1 MTQSSQLVQDRQP
14 HKQPHDPPPPQPEQS
29 QKKARRRNRVPISC
43 VICRRRKVKCDKQKP
58 QCSNC
63 IKNNVQH
70 LCHYLE
76 PKWAKPLESETL
88 SMNVDNA
95 NGFANPAIAAAAAA
109 AGVTSSDGNAGLVKR
124 DMHNNAVQNTA
135 NNVLMVKIED
145 QQALLSTLNES
156 VELKKELEALKNKMK
171 FLETENTDLKKKIV
185 LNTAGIPTANP
196 VLRPLK
202 NQDSEDLLDC
212 IFNSNILFIAQKGSQ
227 YNLPITYQISVFS
240 WMFMVKNDLYLNDLW
255 MKILK
260 LRQHYEYYY
269 NSKGASEKNMIS
281 HYRNYD
287 HKLSKFKSNDPSS
300 LKTSEISKEK
310 TSEHTSKLKKFLEKS
325 LNLENNGVK
334 SGKVIN
340 NNKVDETSFSANSEA
355 TENYPH
361 LPNVCPVT
369 GVLGVCPIGNSNAVM
384 NHEEKAKPNTEID
397 TNLPDSKL
405 QSEKRASAHPRKQQ
419 SLKRKNHP
427 TLKFNKCPV
436 LHPNE
441 ASLSSPISLT
451 PGYPKKLTS
460 SIASSTS
467 INSSAGA
474 PSATYND
481 AYSDSDEPL
490 EDPKVCPL
498 MVSDAKA
505 LFKEK
510 LSKMNISAIRESYNV
525 HKKKAGSASPA
536 KSRGTP
542 VIPSGP
548 STPMSEIKPEDT
560 EKLSNFVPIA
570 MKPEPQ
576 TSSRQNSMKRQ
587 APFPDTPQP
596 NKSKK
601 LKTISP
607 SAIKSLNYNNTKQI
621 ISVIEQY
628 LPSKKVV
635 GLLLD
640 RFFDRLYIY
649 MPYVDET
656 SFKLRV
662 ATILKTT
669 DAGCQKIRLSSIG
682 TQYCEEFLTLCL
694 MLIIIRLSWLSL
706 PEKSVT
712 GLSQSEL
719 LLMKPENFVSFV
731 LVDMVKEIFS
741 NTKILSKP
749 SMIIFQVGLY
759 LKIYS
764 TVSPEDGFDTDDS
777 YTRNTQ
783 YSTTSNQGQS
793 FDPNS
798 STNLAAQ
805 QADAGTPSTP
815 SSSSNS
821 NDLSGDLTNESP
833 NLNSPNFISMLVQLA
848 RTIGLNRDPLNFRN
862 FYPTATDDEITIS
875 RLFKKRHLWRK
886 LWYGLMFTTIEA
898 NLSLGD
904 YKKGLPIEIDL
915 DPTLGSAINHSWDC
929 RLPGGIE
936 QGVLEKSFENGKV
949 LQRELCIVQNFR
961 ESIVSYRWIF
971 RGMKLLFAV
980 DKPPTTLEVENVVT
994 ALSEII
1000 CEKSKY
1006 GFGIDL
1012 IMGDQEIVNPFR
1024 ARNSSV
1030 WVKKYT
1036 KQIKVLRLKVHLIVK
1051 NMIFTLNYLMFLNHE
1066 QKLSKLLGQ
1075 KHALIEKIDK
1085 QRTYI
1090 EKFFEASLLSAIE
1103 NFKLF
1108 VQFMDDSNKVFPNCS
1123 TELLIYPFL
1132 MILNH
1137 RSHEFLISL
1146 VLRVQQNSP
1155 VIMEILK
1162 KNRIEPKELQKRLF
1176 TYLETFIERL
1186 DVLTKNYYY
1195 AWVLKRL
1202 VKFFYNI
1209 LLNSQKFFKL
1219 NFKRMNISQ
1228 NTSKK
1233 NTSTLSDLNSNNE
1246 VNMNKASGNSGEKSA
1261 FEIAFGTSK
1270 LPPVTDFTHDDRREI
1285 NFNSVISNS
1294 DLLLNNESPG
1304 LGINVSPGNNMAMNA
1319 ILSNS
1324 NESTNIMIHNNTNN
1338 SNINSNI
1345 NGSNNIHN
1353 NNMANIAMT
1362 QISTPDNIHLEGN
1375 VPDNSNFS
1383 VQNNHTVD
1391 NLAGNLLGNMANDM
1405 NFNSTNGVI
1414 NPVMN
1419 PHELNGIGNNF
1430 NPNMVG
1436 SGAKQ
1441 GMTRWNNGLGEDL
1454 NELFDDQFLN
1464 DIGGFAMENV
1474 APTGVFGLRR
1484 GLSHDAILSP
1494 SVAVPN
1500 VNGMGEM
1507 ENSTMPLVEG
1517 MLVNHPNNDMMNIN
1531 SFSGG
1536 KGEIYN
1542 SLNEIDFTNV
1552 DLNAP
1557 VDSMPYG
1564 FELNIQEEMTGLN
1577 PGANNPLKNG
1587 SNGFRRSNG
1596 HDAHG
1601 SRSNS
1606 ADDQSGGFGHWNF
1619 F

>member
-1 MTQSSQLVQDRQP
+1 MRMGNP
-14 HKQPHDPPPPQPEQS
+14 
-29 QKKARRRNRVPISC
+29 
-43 VICRRRKVKCDKQKP
+43 
-58 QCSNC
+58 
-63 IKNNVQH
+63 
-70 LCHYLE
+70 
-76 PKWAKPLESETL
+76 
-88 SMNVDNA
+88 
-95 NGFANPAIAAAAAA
+95 NGFTNPAIAAAAGTAIPA
-109 AGVTSSDGNAGLVKR
+109 SDSNAGLVRR
-124 DMHNNAVQNTA
+124 DMDNNVAQNTA

-145 QQALLSTLNES
+145 QQALLSSMNES
-156 VELKKELEALKNKMK
+156 VELKKELESLKNKMK
-171 FLETENTDLKKKIV
+171 FLETENSDLKKKIV
-185 LNTAGIPTANP
+185 LNSSGLSTTNSA
-196 VLRPLK
+196 LRPLK

-212 IFNSNILFIAQKGSQ
+212 IFNSSILFIAQKGSQ

-269 NSKGASEKNMIS
+269 NSKGAAEKNMIS

-287 HKLSKFKSNDPSS
+287 HKLSKFKSNDSS
-300 LKTSEISKEK
+300 KLKTSEISKEK

-325 LNLENNGVK
+325 LNLENNGAK
-334 SGKVIN
+334 SGKVTSA
-340 NNKVDETSFSANSEA
+340 NKLDETSFSANSEA
-355 TENYPH
+355 SENYPH

-369 GVLGVCPIGNSNAVM
+369 GVLGVCPIGNSNPVM
-384 NHEEKAKPNTEID
+384 SHEEKAKPNTEFD
-397 TNLPDSKL
+397 TNLSDSKT
-405 QSEKRASAHPRKQQ
+405 QSEKKVSANPRKQQ

-451 PGYPKKLTS
+451 PGYSKKLTS
-460 SIASSTS
+460 SMPSNTS
-467 INSSAGA
+467 VSSSAGT

-481 AYSDSDEPL
+481 AYSDNDEPL
-490 EDPKVCPL
+490 ENPKVCPL
-498 MVSDAKA
+498 MVGDAKA

-576 TSSRQNSMKRQ
+576 SSSRQNSMKRQ

-596 NKSKK
+596 SKIKK

-656 SFKLRV
+656 RFKMRV
-662 ATILKTT
+662 ASILKSS

-706 PEKSVT
+706 PEKSVA
-712 GLSQSEL
+712 GLSQNEL

-741 NTKILSKP
+741 NTKIMSKP
-749 SMIIFQVGLY
+749 SLIIFQVGLY
-759 LKIYS
+759 LKLYS

-777 YTRNTQ
+777 YTRNTS
-783 YSTTSNQGQS
+783 YSTSSTQNQGES

-798 STNLAAQ
+798 STNPTVQ
-805 QADAGTPSTP
+805 QTDAGTPSTP

-862 FYPTATDDEITIS
+862 FYPTATDDEMTIS

-886 LWYGLMFTTIEA
+886 LWYGLMFITIEA

-936 QGVLEKSFENGKV
+936 QGVLEKNFESGKV

-971 RGMKLLFAV
+971 KGMKLLFAV
-980 DKPPTTLEVENVVT
+980 DKPPTTLEMENVVT
-994 ALSEII
+994 TLSEII

-1075 KHALIEKIDK
+1075 KHTLIEKIDK
-1085 QRTYI
+1085 QRGYI

-1146 VLRVQQNSP
+1146 VLRVQQSSP

-1162 KNRIEPKELQKRLF
+1162 KNRIDPKELQKRLF

-1233 NTSTLSDLNSNNE
+1233 NSSTPSDLNSNNE
-1246 VNMNKASGNSGEKSA
+1246 VNLNKANGAGGEKSA

-1285 NFNSVISNS
+1285 NFNPVISNS
-1294 DLLLNNESPG
+1294 DILLNNESPG
-1304 LGINVSPGNNMAMNA
+1304 LGMNISPNNSMAMNA
-1319 ILSNS
+1319 ILANS
-1324 NESTNIMIHNNTNN
+1324 NEARNNINHNTNN
-1338 SNINSNI
+1338 SNSNSNI
-1345 NGSNNIHN
+1345 NNSNNNNN
-1353 NNMANIAMT
+1353 NNMANIAIT
-1362 QISTPDNIHLEGN
+1362 QISTPDNIQLEGN
-1375 VPDNSNFS
+1375 IPGNSNFN
-1383 VQNNHTVD
+1383 VQNTHVVD
-1391 NLAGNLLGNMANDM
+1391 NLAGNLLQNMANDM
-1405 NFNSTNGVI
+1405 KFNSTNGVI
-1414 NPVMN
+1414 TPVMN
-1419 PHELNGIGNNF
+1419 PRELNGMNNNNF

-1474 APTGVFGLRR
+1474 APTGIFGLRR

-1494 SVAVPN
+1494 NVSVPN

-1507 ENSTMPLVEG
+1507 GSSSMPLVEG
-1517 MLVNHPNNDMMNIN
+1517 MLINHSNNDMMNIN
-1531 SFSGG
+1531 SFTGG

-1552 DLNAP
+1552 DLSAP
-1557 VDSMPYG
+1557 VDNMPYG
-1564 FELNIQEEMTGLN
+1564 FELNIQEEMAGLD
-1577 PGANNPLKNG
+1577 PGANNALKNG
-1587 SNGFRRSNG
+1587 ANVFGRSNG
-1596 HDAHG
+1596 HDAQR
-1601 SRSNS
+1601 SRSSS
-1606 ADDQSGGFGHWNF
+1606 ADGQSGGFGHWNF

>member
-1 MTQSSQLVQDRQP
+1 MTQTTQAVHNQQSEKPTQLQTP
-14 HKQPHDPPPPQPEQS
+14 TPPQPEQQEQQQP
-29 QKKARRRNRVPISC
+29 QKKTRKRNRVPISC

-76 PKWAKPLESETL
+76 PKWAKPLESETI
-88 SMNVDNA
+88 A
-95 NGFANPAIAAAAAA
+95 NNMEHPTNFANPV
-109 AGVTSSDGNAGLVKR
+109 GTPLGNVNTNANIMNTDLDHNTVLHSPAHAPIVK
-124 DMHNNAVQNTA
+124 MEN
-135 NNVLMVKIED
+135 
-145 QQALLSTLNES
+145 QQALISSLNQS
-156 VELKKELEALKNKMK
+156 VELKKELESLKNKMK
-171 FLETENTDLKKKIV
+171 LLETENGDLKKKIL
-185 LNTAGIPTANP
+185 LNSSNLSTNNST
-196 VLRPLK
+196 LRPLK

-212 IFNSNILFIAQKGSQ
+212 IFNSNILFIAQRGSQ
-227 YNLPITYQISVFS
+227 YNMPITYQISVFS

-269 NSKGASEKNMIS
+269 NSKGSSEKNLIS

-287 HKLSKFKSNDPSS
+287 NKLNKFKSNDPSS
-300 LKTSEISKEK
+300 LKTSIISQEK

-325 LNLENNGVK
+325 LNLEKNAIK
-334 SGKVIN
+334 S
-340 NNKVDETSFSANSEA
+340 NKLTDSAKSDETSFSENAQSNG
-355 TENYPH
+355 NYPH

-369 GVLGVCPIGNSNAVM
+369 GVLGVCPIGN
-384 NHEEKAKPNTEID
+384 PNPVID
-397 TNLPDSKL
+397 RVDKSKL
-405 QSEKRASAHPRKQQ
+405 TPEVEANLSDAKTQSDKKVFNNSKKQG
-419 SLKRKNHP
+419 LKRKKHP

-436 LHPNE
+436 LHPGDT
-441 ASLSSPISLT
+441 SLSSPVPLT
-451 PGYPKKLTS
+451 PGFSKKHANSL
-460 SIASSTS
+460 ASTTS
-467 INSSAGA
+467 ISSNTGNPVTANS
-474 PSATYND
+474 D
-481 AYSDSDEPL
+481 LYSDSDEPL

-498 MVSDAKA
+498 MVGNAKA

-542 VIPSGP
+542 IIPSGP

-560 EKLSNFVPIA
+560 EKLDNFVPIA

-587 APFPDTPQP
+587 TPFPDSQQP
-596 NKSKK
+596 NKIKK

-607 SAIKSLNYNNTKQI
+607 SAIKSLNYNNTKQV

-640 RFFDRLYIY
+640 RFFDKLYIY

-662 ATILKTT
+662 ASILKSS
-669 DAGCQKIRLSSIG
+669 DASCQKIRLSSIG
-682 TQYCEEFLTLCL
+682 TQYCEDFLTLCL

-712 GLSQSEL
+712 GLSQNEQ

-731 LVDMVKEIFS
+731 LVDMVKEMFS
-741 NTKILSKP
+741 NAKILSKP
-749 SMIIFQVGLY
+749 SLIIFQVGLY

-777 YTRNTQ
+777 YTRNAS
-783 YSTTSNQGQS
+783 YTTASNQNQNQNQTQS
-793 FDPNS
+793 SEQNLSLNS
-798 STNLAAQ
+798 AAQ
-805 QADAGTPSTP
+805 SVDAGTPGTP
-815 SSSSNS
+815 SSSSNT

-833 NLNSPNFISMLVQLA
+833 NMNSPNFISMLVQLA

-862 FYPTATDDEITIS
+862 FYPTATDDEVTIS

-886 LWYGLMFTTIEA
+886 LWYGLLFITIEA

-936 QGVLEKSFENGKV
+936 QGVLEKSFESGKV
-949 LQRELCIVQNFR
+949 LQRELCVVQNFR
-961 ESIVSYRWIF
+961 ESIVSYRWIYQ
-971 RGMKLLFAV
+971 GMKLLFAV
-980 DKPPTTLEVENVVT
+980 DKPPTTLEVENVVST
-994 ALSEII
+994 LSEII

-1036 KQIKVLRLKVHLIVK
+1036 KQIKVMRLKVHLIVK
-1051 NMIFTLNYLMFLNHE
+1051 NMIFTLNYLLFLNHE

-1075 KHALIEKIDK
+1075 KHTLIEKIDK
-1085 QRTYI
+1085 QRAYI

-1108 VQFMDDSNKVFPNCS
+1108 VQFMDESNKVFPNCS

-1146 VLRVQQNSP
+1146 VLRVQQSSP

-1162 KNRIEPKELQKRLF
+1162 KNRIDPKELQKRLF

-1186 DVLTKNYYY
+1186 DILTKNYYY

-1209 LLNSQKFFKL
+1209 LANSQKFFKL

-1228 NTSKK
+1228 KSTNKKPLSTTSE
-1233 NTSTLSDLNSNNE
+1233 LNSNN
-1246 VNMNKASGNSGEKSA
+1246 NFNKSNGNGEKSA

-1285 NFNSVISNS
+1285 NFNPVISNS
-1294 DLLLNNESPG
+1294 DILLNNETAG
-1304 LGINVSPGNNMAMNA
+1304 LGISVGPSSSMAMNA
-1319 ILSNS
+1319 ILANS
-1324 NESTNIMIHNNTNN
+1324 KESTNNNNTVIDNNSANN
-1338 SNINSNI
+1338 SNIIPNI
-1345 NGSNNIHN
+1345 PMN
-1353 NNMANIAMT
+1353 
-1362 QISTPDNIHLEGN
+1362 QVRTPDNIQIENTISG
-1375 VPDNSNFS
+1375 NSNVEDFNVHNNQVVDDMASNIFS
-1383 VQNNHTVD
+1383 NVAAD
-1391 NLAGNLLGNMANDM
+1391 IK
-1405 NFNSTNGVI
+1405 FNSANSGI
-1414 NPVMN
+1414 NPVMT
-1419 PHELNGIGNNF
+1419 PGELNGMNN
-1430 NPNMVG
+1430 NHVHPHVVG

-1441 GMTRWNNGLGEDL
+1441 VTSRWNNGLGEDL

-1474 APTGVFGLRR
+1474 APNGIFGLRR
-1484 GLSHDAILSP
+1484 GLSNDAILSP
-1494 SVAVPN
+1494 SVNMPT
-1500 VNGMGEM
+1500 VNNMGEM
-1507 ENSTMPLVEG
+1507 GNSGVPLVENVMMG
-1517 MLVNHPNNDMMNIN
+1517 QANSDMMNFN
-1531 SFSGG
+1531 SFTGG

-1557 VDSMPYG
+1557 VYNMAYG
-1564 FELNIQEEMTGLN
+1564 FELNIQEGMAGINSGLN
-1577 PGANNPLKNG
+1577 SKNGANAFARHQG
-1587 SNGFRRSNG
+1587 QSDS
-1596 HDAHG
+1596 HG

-1606 ADDQSGGFGHWNF
+1606 ADAQSGGFGHWNF